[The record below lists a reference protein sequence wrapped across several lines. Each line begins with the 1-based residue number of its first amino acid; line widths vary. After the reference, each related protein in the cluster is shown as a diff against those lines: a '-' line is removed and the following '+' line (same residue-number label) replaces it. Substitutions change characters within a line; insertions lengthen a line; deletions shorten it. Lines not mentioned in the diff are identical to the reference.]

1 MPNYINADAKYWLAA
16 EVEYK
21 NKSLIVRGVD
31 FELVK
36 EMLAGTPAGVYSHV
50 WSYEIQ
56 TVHCGAK
63 Y

>member
-1 MPNYINADAKYWLAA
+1 MANYLNTDAKYWLAA
-16 EVEYK
+16 KVEYK

-36 EMLAGTPAGVYSHV
+36 EMLAGTPVGVYSHV
-50 WSYEIQ
+50 WGYEIQ
-56 TVHCGAK
+56 KVHCGAK